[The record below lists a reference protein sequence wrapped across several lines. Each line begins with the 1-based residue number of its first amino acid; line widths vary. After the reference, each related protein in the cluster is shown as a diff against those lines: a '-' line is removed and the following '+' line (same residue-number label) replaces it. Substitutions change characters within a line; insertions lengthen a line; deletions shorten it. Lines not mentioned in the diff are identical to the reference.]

1 MEKFIEAIRL
11 ATTPDATD
19 EARAAGVHA
28 CRAILSALD
37 AQPGKPL
44 SMPTAP
50 TPLQSAVT
58 ALSNVPAEQLLDL
71 AITKLRSL
79 LPEGTTIEPVL
90 PLRLPLLPIQLAGGG
105 S

>member
-1 MEKFIEAIRL
+1 MEKLIEAIRL
-11 ATTPDATD
+11 ATMPDATD

-28 CRAILSALD
+28 CRSILAALH
-37 AQPGKPL
+37 AHSGK
-44 SMPTAP
+44 SPTPATP
-50 TPLQSAVT
+50 TPLQTAVT

-90 PLRLPLLPIQLAGGG
+90 PLRLPLLPVQNARGR